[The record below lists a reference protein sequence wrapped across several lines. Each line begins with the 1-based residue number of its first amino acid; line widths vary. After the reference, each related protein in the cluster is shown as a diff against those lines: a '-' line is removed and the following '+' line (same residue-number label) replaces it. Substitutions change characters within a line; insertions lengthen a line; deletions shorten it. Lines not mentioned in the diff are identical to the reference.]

1 MAFQSSYLSE
11 DGVLLNLTWND
22 TSPVGY
28 SATKAA
34 PSLYQWDDAAWVMS
48 ACFIIF
54 GKGPFTNYI
63 THFLPFFDHPPTHG
77 NVFAITLLMIYHTK
91 VCNSN
96 AFADHPPTSVALRN
110 L

>member
-11 DGVLLNLTWND
+11 DGILLNLTWND

-54 GKGPFTNYI
+54 GK
-63 THFLPFFDHPPTHG
+63 
-77 NVFAITLLMIYHTK
+77 
-91 VCNSN
+91 
-96 AFADHPPTSVALRN
+96 
-110 L
+110 

>member
-34 PSLYQWDDAAWVMS
+34 PSLYEWDDAAWVMS

-54 GKGPFTNYI
+54 GKGHSIFTSTY
-63 THFLPFFDHPPTHG
+63 FLPFLTTYLPMVKQ
-77 NVFAITLLMIYHTK
+77 N
-91 VCNSN
+91 
-96 AFADHPPTSVALRN
+96 
-110 L
+110 

>member
-54 GKGPFTNYI
+54 GKGPFNIYI
-63 THFLPFFDHPPTHG
+63 NALFTFLTHTYVPLVKRHSKYKEKLAYIHKQLTDH
-77 NVFAITLLMIYHTK
+77 L
-91 VCNSN
+91 
-96 AFADHPPTSVALRN
+96 PTSTCLC
-110 L
+110 

>member
-34 PSLYQWDDAAWVMS
+34 PSLYEWDDAAWVMS

-54 GKGPFTNYI
+54 GEGPFNIYI
-63 THFLPFFDHPPTHG
+63 NTLFTFLQ
-77 NVFAITLLMIYHTK
+77 IW
-91 VCNSN
+91 
-96 AFADHPPTSVALRN
+96 
-110 L
+110 